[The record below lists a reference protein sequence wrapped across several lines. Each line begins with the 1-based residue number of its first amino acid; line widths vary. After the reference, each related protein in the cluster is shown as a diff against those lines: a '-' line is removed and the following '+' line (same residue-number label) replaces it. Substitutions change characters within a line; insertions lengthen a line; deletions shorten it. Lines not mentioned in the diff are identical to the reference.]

1 MGDTFDET
9 TMQSGVKTSKRN
21 KTLEVLGFIT
31 EEYRRTNNAV
41 ELQAVLNFCETND
54 FTTNNLEDLL
64 EDLVNKGTLFQPHG
78 YGTYQPSN
86 A

>member
-1 MGDTFDET
+1 
-9 TMQSGVKTSKRN
+9 MQSGVKTSKRN
-21 KTLEVLGFIT
+21 KTLEVLSFIT

-54 FTTNNLEDLL
+54 FSTNNLEDLL